1 MSDSFVVVEIEPHIS
16 EKARL
21 VSGVL
26 ESWIPE
32 AVNIILISYETMCEE
47 VSKIEFRTE
56 TEGMRSR
63 LAFECLCFS
72 AYNCCLIAKQF
83 ITVRRFW
90 RNRPDRKLINQFN
103 KAIAGELVLTCETRG
118 LTELREIV
126 IVEMD
131 KETLEPTF
139 GEGDNLNPS
148 NRLIEYLEAYKSE
161 PGSEIEQ
168 FGKYIGK
175 ALDASHYPTLEFIGV
190 NFSTVI
196 SGMVKEVMSLNFE

>member
-1 MSDSFVVVEIEPHIS
+1 MSDEFAVVEVEPYIA
-16 EKARL
+16 EKVRL

-26 ESWIPE
+26 ESWMPE
-32 AVNIILISYETMCEE
+32 AVNIILVSYEAICEE
-47 VSKIEFRTE
+47 VSKIESKTE
-56 TEGMRSR
+56 TEEMRRR
-63 LAFECLCFS
+63 LAFECLCYS
-72 AYNCCLIAKQF
+72 AYLCCFISKKF
-83 ITVRRFW
+83 ITVKRFW
-90 RNRPDRKLINQFN
+90 RNKPDRKLINQFN
-103 KAIAGELVLTCETRG
+103 KAIAGELILTCERIG

-126 IVEMD
+126 IVEMN

-148 NRLIEYLEAYKSE
+148 NRLIEYLKAYESE

-175 ALDASHYPTLEFIGV
+175 ALDAPHYPTLEFIGV